1 MQIGQQKKNQ
11 TDHDP
16 MQKCAASWYITNKV
30 QKSPYTTTN
39 TSLLYLPKK
48 YNLPQPP
55 QKWRERER
63 ESEEKGARK
72 IHQRETIFFM
82 KNNLSIEKA
91 KPPYTKDIREA
102 NTLQA
107 SKI

>member
-1 MQIGQQKKNQ
+1 MQIGQQKKSQ

-16 MQKCAASWYITNKV
+16 MQKCAASWYITNKI

-39 TSLLYLPKK
+39 TSLLLYLPKK

-55 QKWRERER
+55 QKMERER

-72 IHQRETIFFM
+72 IHLRETIFFY
-82 KNNLSIEKA
+82 EK
-91 KPPYTKDIREA
+91 
-102 NTLQA
+102 
-107 SKI
+107 